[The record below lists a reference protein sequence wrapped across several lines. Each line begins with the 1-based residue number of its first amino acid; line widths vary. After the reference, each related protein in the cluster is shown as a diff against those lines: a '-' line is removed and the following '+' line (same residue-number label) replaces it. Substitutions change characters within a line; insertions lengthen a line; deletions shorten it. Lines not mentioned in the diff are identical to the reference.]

1 MEKQIKKII
10 SLLVLGLFCL
20 PSKVVAVDVNELT
33 DTVNKLSGNT
43 GSPDSV
49 KLFVLMTVL
58 TLIPALLVLT
68 TSFTRIIMVLS
79 FVRSSL
85 GTQQTPPNQVLMG
98 IALFLTFFIMQP
110 VYNEVNKTAIQ
121 PLIKDEITQAEAIG
135 LAEKP
140 IKKFMLKE
148 TREKDLSLFV
158 KHSNQKKVKNPE
170 DFDLAISG
178 EGMFGIRLPDNQLA
192 YTRDGSFAFDQ
203 NGVLRN
209 ASGNRVEMTLNVPKN
224 NWPKGEP
231 YVREDGQVRVGNV
244 LVGEIPVFDDA
255 NSSQLI
261 EVGENQ
267 WVLPQGQAAARLA
280 NPVIKQHFL
289 EGSNVELA
297 ESMSDMIVT
306 QRAYSMNAKVLQAT
320 DEMMQRINEY
330 KQ

>member
-1 MEKQIKKII
+1 M
-10 SLLVLGLFCL
+10 
-20 PSKVVAVDVNELT
+20 N
-33 DTVNKLSGNT
+33 
-43 GSPDSV
+43 
-49 KLFVLMTVL
+49 
-58 TLIPALLVLT
+58 
-68 TSFTRIIMVLS
+68 
-79 FVRSSL
+79 SSL
-85 GTQQTPPNQVLMG
+85 SISRSGLKGLQTHLDITSNNIANVNTIGFKQKNTNFYELLRNDVAGQNGPLPNGVSRGMKATQGQFNMTQGSL
-98 IALFLTFFIMQP
+98 IA
-110 VYNEVNKTAIQ
+110 
-121 PLIKDEITQAEAIG
+121 
-135 LAEKP
+135 
-140 IKKFMLKE
+140 
-148 TREKDLSLFV
+148 
-158 KHSNQKKVKNPE
+158 SNNP
-170 DFDLAISG
+170 FDLAISG

-231 YVREDGQVRVGNV
+231 YVREDGQVRVGNI

-267 WVLPQGQAAARLA
+267 WVLPQGQAATRLA